1 MNKDILAEIASPKQ
15 LKHWEEVQKHQSVT
29 KAAEVLKVNRRTL
42 QRSVEQLKKK
52 LAAAGYQP
60 ERGLTHQT
68 ASGFTTKRVS
78 TMYGTDGEIKAQW
91 HIQQPEHVTL
101 KEQLEDIKNALCDEL
116 PKYKPTKSPTNAD
129 AQLMNAIVIGDPH
142 LDMLAYDRE
151 VGKNWDSIIAEQQH
165 AMAIE
170 NLIDRAPKAAIGAL
184 YIMGDSLHRDSM
196 KALTPGSGNLV
207 DVDGR
212 VSRSIDTAV
221 RLFRRAVDKMLARHD
236 QVIVCWIRGNHSETL
251 ELAMSKMLDI
261 VYENEP
267 RVAVL
272 DNTSKH
278 IPYRFGA
285 NFLLATHGD
294 RLSDQR
300 KADIAVGHF
309 REHHGAAKFTHVLC
323 GHVHHAS
330 QKEISGCLV
339 ETFQALPTPDAWHFE
354 SGYVTSDQSVS
365 LLTYHTAGGIVSR
378 LTEFPRIFMPQLC
391 KK

>member
-1 MNKDILAEIASPKQ
+1 MDERYFKFCSPRQAELLKLTIEAGGNKYQAAKTNDIDYCFLKTQ
-15 LKHWEEVQKHQSVT
+15 LRRVKR
-29 KAAEVLKVNRRTL
+29 KAAKYGFAPDADLHHE
-42 QRSVEQLKKK
+42 
-52 LAAAGYQP
+52 AAP
-60 ERGLTHQT
+60 
-68 ASGFTTKRVS
+68 GFTTKRVS
-78 TMYGTDGEIKAQW
+78 TMYGGDGSIKAQW
-91 HIQQPEHVTL
+91 HIQQPEYVAIA
-101 KEQLEDIKNALCDEL
+101 EQLEDIKRALCEEL
-116 PKYKPTKSPTNAD
+116 PTYPATSSPSDTD
-129 AQLMNAIVIGDPH
+129 KQLMNAIVIGDPH

-151 VGKNWDSIIAEQQH
+151 VGKNWDSEIAEQQH
-165 AMAIE
+165 ATAIE
-170 NLIDRAPKAAIGAL
+170 NLIDRAPKATLGAL

-196 KALTPGSGNLV
+196 KAVTPGSGNVV

-221 RLFRRAVDKMLARHD
+221 RLFRRSVDKMLARHD
-236 QVIVCWIRGNHSETL
+236 QVMVCWIRGNHSETL
-251 ELAMSKMLDI
+251 ELAMSKMMAI

-267 RVAVL
+267 RVTVL

-309 REHHGAAKFTHVLC
+309 REHHGASKFTHVLC

-378 LTEFPRIFMPQLC
+378 LTEFPRIFMPKLC